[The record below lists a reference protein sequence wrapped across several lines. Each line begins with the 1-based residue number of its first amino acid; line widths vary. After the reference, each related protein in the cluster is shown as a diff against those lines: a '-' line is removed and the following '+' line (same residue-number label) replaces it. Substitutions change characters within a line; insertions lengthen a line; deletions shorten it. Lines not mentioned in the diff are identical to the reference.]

1 MLVGAS
7 PGRYAELASLLQ
19 FIAGW
24 IASDPEH
31 MTASLLDYAGDV
43 PYGPGQLRLD
53 LDRFASLLTAGNG
66 PSLILNTGN
75 NDF

>member
-1 MLVGAS
+1 MNLDPEDA
-7 PGRYAELASLLQ
+7 AELAGLLK

-24 IASDPEH
+24 IASDYEH
-31 MTASLLDYAGDV
+31 MTASLLDYAGDA

-53 LDRFASLLTAGNG
+53 LDRFASLLTAGDG